1 MLKFRKL
8 KDQII
13 KSKRNSQLLTH
24 EELLKI
30 I

>member
-13 KSKRNSQLLTH
+13 KSKRNSQLLTY